1 MGMDAEQVLAVA
13 PEQVQRS
20 TRREASLLQPTRPG
34 VKGPREEGQV
44 MKTHSGCGSRATIVC
59 ALSLLLVVATV
70 ALAACGD
77 SDSTESRSSG
87 ETAATTSPTAITPAA
102 HEIQVFKDIRF
113 LAARKAD
120 RPPLLDVYAP
130 KQAGPWPLVVMLP
143 GGFEHKE
150 TYMSLWATRV
160 AERGAV
166 VFVPDWIRVHETP
179 PTAKELRAVLV
190 GMIGDI
196 AAAVRFA
203 RGTGARYGGDP
214 GSLTLFGHSGG
225 AMGATIEA
233 FSRAPASKG
242 GLKGTASTIPDA
254 LVVFD
259 GDYLLGDP
267 VWDAALE
274 EDPGIMRV
282 YTPWQYLG
290 RRVDF
295 PVTVIGSGDPD
306 LSRPLGDPWAKDSW
320 LAVRDPSGQLR
331 RGLEGLDDLKSDVYL
346 NEDMLK
352 LFVQRL
358 KAAGDAVVYVRLTDS
373 THAELGENGME
384 GLLDALVPSTQ
395 P

>member
-1 MGMDAEQVLAVA
+1 MVFGKGKVMGTQGKRGSSTIVASVLA
-13 PEQVQRS
+13 
-20 TRREASLLQPTRPG
+20 
-34 VKGPREEGQV
+34 
-44 MKTHSGCGSRATIVC
+44 
-59 ALSLLLVVATV
+59 LLVLLAAL
-70 ALAACGD
+70 ALAACGG
-77 SDSTESRSSG
+77 SG
-87 ETAATTSPTAITPAA
+87 TTAASSPSATTAGATPTTTPAA
-102 HEIQVFKDIRF
+102 HEIRVFRDVRF
-113 LAARKAD
+113 MAERKAD
-120 RPPLLDVYAP
+120 QPPLLDVYAP

-166 VFVPDWIRVHETP
+166 VFVPDWIRIHEMP

-214 GSLTLFGHSGG
+214 GNLTLFGHSNG
-225 AMGATIEA
+225 AMGATMEA

-242 GLKGTASTIPDA
+242 GLKGAGSTIPES

-267 VWDAALE
+267 SWDDLLAA
-274 EDPGIMRV
+274 DPDLMQV

-295 PVTVIGSGDPD
+295 PVTVVGSGDPD
-306 LSRPLGDPWAKDSW
+306 LSRPLGDPWAEDSW

-331 RGLEGLDDLKSDVYL
+331 RGLEGLDALQGDYSM
-346 NEDMLK
+346 NEDVLK

-358 KAAGDAVVYVRLTDS
+358 EADGDAVTYVRLTDS

>member
-1 MGMDAEQVLAVA
+1 MGTHGKRGSSTTVARVLA
-13 PEQVQRS
+13 P
-20 TRREASLLQPTRPG
+20 L
-34 VKGPREEGQV
+34 
-44 MKTHSGCGSRATIVC
+44 IVL
-59 ALSLLLVVATV
+59 A
-70 ALAACGD
+70 ALALTACGG
-77 SDSTESRSSG
+77 SG
-87 ETAATTSPTAITPAA
+87 TTAASSPSATTAGATPTTTPVA

-113 LAARKAD
+113 MSERKAD

-143 GGFEHKE
+143 GGFESKD
-150 TYMSLWATRV
+150 TYMSDWATTV

-166 VFVPDWIRVHETP
+166 VYVPNWIRILEMP

-214 GSLTLFGHSGG
+214 GNLTLFGHSNG
-225 AMGATIEA
+225 AMGATMEA
-233 FSRAPASKG
+233 FSRAPASKDA
-242 GLKGTASTIPDA
+242 LKGAGSTIPES

-259 GDYLLGDP
+259 GDYLLAQQDP
-267 VWDAALE
+267 WDVELK
-274 EDPGIMRV
+274 EDPGIMQV
-282 YTPWQYLG
+282 YTPWHYLG

-295 PVTVIGSGDPD
+295 PVTVIGSGDPN
-306 LSRPLGDPWAKDSW
+306 LSRSLGDPWATDSW
-320 LAVRDPSGQLR
+320 FVVRDPSGKLR
-331 RGLEGLDDLKSDVYL
+331 RGLEGLGDLKGDVYL

-358 KAAGDAVVYVRLTDS
+358 KAAGDTVTYVRLTDS
-373 THAELGENGME
+373 THEVLGPDGLES
-384 GLLDALVPSTQ
+384 LLDALVPSTQ

>member
-1 MGMDAEQVLAVA
+1 
-13 PEQVQRS
+13 
-20 TRREASLLQPTRPG
+20 
-34 VKGPREEGQV
+34 
-44 MKTHSGCGSRATIVC
+44 MKTPGDPRTSSSA
-59 ALSLLLVVATV
+59 AFSLLVVVVAL
-70 ALAACGD
+70 ALAACGGSSTTT
-77 SDSTESRSSG
+77 SDSPS
-87 ETAATTSPTAITPAA
+87 ATTAGATPTTTLPV

-113 LAARKAD
+113 MAKRKAD

-130 KQAGPWPLVVMLP
+130 EQAGPWPLVVMLP

-166 VFVPDWIRVHETP
+166 VFVPDWIRNHEMP

-214 GSLTLFGHSGG
+214 GDLTLFGHSNG
-225 AMGATIEA
+225 AMGATMEA
-233 FSRAPASKG
+233 FSSAPASAG
-242 GLKGTASTIPDA
+242 GLEGAGSTIPDA

-259 GDYLLGDP
+259 GDYLLAQADP
-267 VWDAALE
+267 WDELLA
-274 EDPGIMRV
+274 EDPGLMQV

-290 RRVDF
+290 RRVEF
-295 PVTVIGSGDPD
+295 PVTVIGSGDPN
-306 LSRPLGDPWAKDSW
+306 LSRSLGDPWATDSW
-320 LAVRDPSGQLR
+320 FVVRDPSGELR
-331 RGLEGLDDLKSDVYL
+331 RGLEGLGELKGDYSM
-346 NEDMLK
+346 NEDVLR

-358 KAAGDAVVYVRLTDS
+358 KAAGDSVTYVLLPDS
-373 THAELGENGME
+373 THAELSEEGME
-384 GLLDALVPSTQ
+384 RLLEALVPITQ